1 MKEDLQ
7 GRMGQL
13 ADERKHLRYK
23 SRSIRDNEKLS
34 EVKEEISV
42 LTKQIGEL
50 RKEVVLCDGIAARSG
65 VIKEKLETV
74 RQEKMQ
80 GKEET
85 SHEHIRRGR

>member
-1 MKEDLQ
+1 M
-7 GRMGQL
+7 
-13 ADERKHLRYK
+13 
-23 SRSIRDNEKLS
+23 S

-42 LTKQIGEL
+42 LTQQIGEL